1 MKHTLHYRRNLFL
14 SLSSFAAI
22 LLVGSAT
29 IHVNA
34 KVVTPRLNIKKM
46 TLQVGSTRQLKVKKT
61 KKRVIWKSSH
71 KKIAYVTKKGLV
83 KARKKGNVKIYAYL
97 GKKKFVCNVKVI
109 AKTKKQSAK
118 NKHHLLI

>member
-34 KVVTPRLNIKKM
+34 KVVTPRLNIKKL
-46 TLQVGSTRQLKVKKT
+46 TLQVGSTKQLKVKIG
-61 KKRVIWKSSH
+61 RAHV
-71 KKIAYVTKKGLV
+71 
-83 KARKKGNVKIYAYL
+83 
-97 GKKKFVCNVKVI
+97 
-109 AKTKKQSAK
+109 
-118 NKHHLLI
+118 